1 MALLDDI
8 LGRRSGRIG
17 PGAFFAIGVSL
28 FALKFAL
35 DRTVATLCFGR
46 GWSVLNYLIPNE
58 TYTLPSLPPE
68 ERTFYLTMIA
78 VALPFV
84 CIGIVATLR
93 RLRDAGLPS
102 SLVGLFFVPAINL
115 LFFAALSVVPT
126 ARRRDEDEPAP
137 PLDVLPA
144 EPADV
149 GALPKGVDARSPDNS
164 FFAAFMP
171 RTDTGSAIFA
181 AFAAALLAAATT
193 FLAANVMRDYGWG
206 LFVGMPFF
214 VGMAAAVLHGYRRPR
229 TMGQCVRT
237 ALSATVLA
245 AMIMIVVALE
255 GAGCLIMLMPLALP
269 IAALGAA
276 CGYAIQAR
284 PERGDGEGSVN
295 TLWATSLML
304 PMMIVGE
311 ASLRRDTPAVFAV
324 TTIVEVAA
332 PPEKVW
338 PHVIEFGA
346 ITTPP
351 DFIFRAGVA
360 YPLRAR
366 IDGRG
371 VGAVRYCEFLTGAFV
386 EPIEVWNEPR
396 LLKFAVTSN
405 PPPMREWSPWK
416 IRPPHLDNFLVSR
429 GGQFELTPLPGGR
442 TRLAGTTWYE
452 HRMWPQAY
460 WRWWSDFL
468 IHRIHT
474 RVLEHVKGLSEHSR
488 MAGARIAKGCHPER
502 VSKKLQLFPSPGT
515 PGEGVRLLGHPLS
528 VLAKDLRDLRRDADA
543 SRVPQHDNESSP
555 TIHSAA

>member
-1 MALLDDI
+1 MSHPNMALLDDF

-17 PGAFFAIGVSL
+17 PGGFLAIGVSL

-35 DRTVATLCFGR
+35 DRTVATLAFGR

-58 TYTLPSLPPE
+58 TYTLASLPRG

-84 CIGIVATLR
+84 WIGIVVTLR
-93 RLRDAGLPS
+93 RLRDGGLPS

-126 ARRRDEDEPAP
+126 ARPKRDQQEGEAAP

-144 EPADV
+144 ESADV
-149 GALPKGVDARSPDNS
+149 GALPYGVDERPAGNS

-171 RTDTGSAIFA
+171 RSDAGSAIFA
-181 AFAAALLAAATT
+181 AFAAAVLAAAAT
-193 FLAANVMRDYGWG
+193 FLGANVMRDYGWG

-229 TMGQCVRT
+229 TLGQCVRT
-237 ALSATVLA
+237 ALCATVLA
-245 AMIMIVVALE
+245 GMIMIVVALE

-284 PERGDGEGSVN
+284 PERDDGAAGSMN
-295 TLWATSLML
+295 TLWATSVML

-311 ASLRRDTPAVFAV
+311 ASLRRDPPKVFAV
-324 TTIVEVAA
+324 TTVVEVAA

-338 PHVIEFGA
+338 ANVIEFGE

-360 YPLRAR
+360 HPRRAR

-371 VGAVRYCEFLTGAFV
+371 VGAVRYCEFSTGAFV
-386 EPIEVWNEPR
+386 EPIKVWNEPR

-405 PPPMREWSPWK
+405 PPPMREWSPWLL
-416 IRPPHLDNFLVSR
+416 RPPHLDNFLVSH

-452 HRMWPQAY
+452 HRMWPQTY

-468 IHRIHT
+468 IHRIHG
-474 RVLEHVKGLSEHSR
+474 RVLEHVKALSE
-488 MAGARIAKGCHPER
+488 
-502 VSKKLQLFPSPGT
+502 
-515 PGEGVRLLGHPLS
+515 
-528 VLAKDLRDLRRDADA
+528 
-543 SRVPQHDNESSP
+543 
-555 TIHSAA
+555 